1 MVAMD
6 SVGLKLTLIEIT
18 DQKKNR
24 GVCKFE
30 RFRISNQS
38 LNRAGFNGNY

>member
-18 DQKKNR
+18 DQKKTVAFVNLR
-24 GVCKFE
+24 DSEFQI
-30 RFRISNQS
+30 RI
-38 LNRAGFNGNY
+38 